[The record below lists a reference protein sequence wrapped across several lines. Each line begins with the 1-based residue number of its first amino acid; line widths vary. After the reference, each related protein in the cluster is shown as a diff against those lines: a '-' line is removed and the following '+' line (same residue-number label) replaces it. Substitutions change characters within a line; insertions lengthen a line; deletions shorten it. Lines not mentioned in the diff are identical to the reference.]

1 MDTEFIKYL
10 EGFISEERQS
20 LFKEVLGNRT
30 RHVTLVLEDL
40 FQKHNVSAIIRS
52 ADIFGV
58 QDLHVIENE
67 YNSFISRR
75 VAKGAQKWMTFHNY
89 SKVGHD
95 NTQTCIDHLKSEGYQ
110 IIATTPHNDAS
121 YVRDFD
127 ISKKTAV
134 VMGVEKRGVSE
145 KIMNQADG
153 FLKVPM
159 FGFTESLNVS
169 VAAALIL
176 EELTFKLRESNQDWG
191 LTEEDKHELYH
202 NWLKTSIK
210 SYSSVASR
218 YKKDS

>member
-1 MDTEFIKYL
+1 ML
-10 EGFISEERQS
+10 EILISQ
-20 LFKEVLGNRT
+20 
-30 RHVTLVLEDL
+30 
-40 FQKHNVSAIIRS
+40 
-52 ADIFGV
+52 
-58 QDLHVIENE
+58 
-67 YNSFISRR
+67 
-75 VAKGAQKWMTFHNY
+75 
-89 SKVGHD
+89 
-95 NTQTCIDHLKSEGYQ
+95 
-110 IIATTPHNDAS
+110 
-121 YVRDFD
+121 
-127 ISKKTAV
+127 KKTAV

-176 EELTFKLRESNQDWG
+176 EELTFKLRDSNQDWG
-191 LTEEDKHELYH
+191 LTEEDKQELYH